1 MVLAGLQNTWR
12 PLRAQLFPKLV
23 MLDLSEQLVT
33 AQTVKRGEPLEQIW
47 TAPIPALTCRDGVP
61 QLKDAVGDFLGDL
74 LLEYGVL
81 DAQLVVS
88 LPRQASHWRV
98 VDWQVGQEPGNCV
111 DELRA
116 LNPDL
121 GWPFSLEQAYLDVQP
136 LPGLAASSMVI
147 AAERSVVDA
156 WVEVFGIAG
165 GTLQHLLPSQLC
177 LMWGLRDEL
186 AATAADSLVAL
197 LQPLDQQTN
206 LIVWNQGVP
215 EFERL
220 LPGPMV
226 DLIPAL
232 QQSLD
237 FYRNLKA
244 PQAPVRLLLTAPLE
258 ERASLEQALGLK
270 VEVVDL
276 AGFGSLCLQ
285 GLATLELVQ

>member
-1 MVLAGLQNTWR
+1 MVLAGLQSTWR
-12 PLRAQLFPKLV
+12 PLRAQIFPKLV
-23 MLDLSEQLVT
+23 MIDLSEQLVT
-33 AQTVKRGEPLEQIW
+33 AQLVKRGKPLEPIW

-74 LLEYGVL
+74 LLEYGVI

-88 LPRQASHWRV
+88 LPRQAAHWRV
-98 VDWQVGQEPGNCV
+98 VDWPAGHQQANSVG
-111 DELRA
+111 DLRA

-121 GWPFSLEQAYLDVQP
+121 GWPFPLEQAYIDVQP
-136 LPGLAASSMVI
+136 LAGLAASSLVI

-156 WVEVFGIAG
+156 WVEVFAIAG

-177 LMWGLRDEL
+177 TMWGLRDEL
-186 AATAADSLVAL
+186 AATPASSLVAL

-206 LIVWNQGVP
+206 LIVWNKGVP
-215 EFERL
+215 EFERM

-232 QQSLD
+232 KQSLD

-244 PQAPVRLLLTAPLE
+244 PQAPVRLLLSAPLE
-258 ERASLEQALGLK
+258 DAASLEQALGL
-270 VEVVDL
+270 EAELVDRD
-276 AGFGSLCLQ
+276 GFGSLCLQ
-285 GLATLELVQ
+285 GLASLELVQ

>member
-1 MVLAGLQNTWR
+1 MVIAGLQNTWR

-23 MLDLSEQLVT
+23 MLDLSEQLVI
-33 AQTVKRGEPLEQIW
+33 AQSVKQGKPLEPIW
-47 TAPIPALTCRDGVP
+47 SAPIPALTCRDGVP

-74 LLEYGVL
+74 LLEHGVI

-98 VDWQVGQEPGNCV
+98 VDWPAGQQPANCV
-111 DELRA
+111 GDLRA

-121 GWPFSLEQAYLDVQP
+121 GWPFPLEQAYLDVQP
-136 LPGLAASSMVI
+136 LPGLAASSLVI

-156 WVEVFGIAG
+156 WVEVFAIAV

-186 AATAADSLVAL
+186 AATPAGTLVAL
-197 LQPLDQQTN
+197 LQPLDQQTS

-220 LPGPMV
+220 LPGLVV
-226 DLIPAL
+226 DLITAL

-244 PQAPVRLLLTAPLE
+244 PQAPVRLLLSAPLE
-258 ERASLEQALGLK
+258 DGASLEQALGL
-270 VEVVDL
+270 EAELVDRD
-276 AGFGSLCLQ
+276 GFGSLCLQ
-285 GLATLELVQ
+285 GLASLELVQ

>member
-1 MVLAGLQNTWR
+1 MVLAGLQSTWR
-12 PLRAQLFPKLV
+12 PLRAQIFPKLV
-23 MLDLSEQLVT
+23 MIDLSEQLVT
-33 AQTVKRGEPLEQIW
+33 AQLVKQGKPLEPNW
-47 TAPIPALTCRDGVP
+47 TAPIPALTCRDGLP

-74 LLEYGVL
+74 LLEYGVI

-98 VDWQVGQEPGNCV
+98 VDWPAGQLPANSV
-111 DELRA
+111 SDLRA

-121 GWPFSLEQAYLDVQP
+121 GWPFPLDQAYLDVQP
-136 LPGLAASSMVI
+136 LPGLAASSLVI

-156 WVEVFGIAG
+156 WVEVFAIAG

-177 LMWGLRDEL
+177 MMWGLRDEL
-186 AATAADSLVAL
+186 AATPASSLVGL

-206 LIVWNQGVP
+206 LIVWNKGVP
-215 EFERL
+215 EFERM

-232 QQSLD
+232 KQSLD

-244 PQAPVRLLLTAPLE
+244 PQAPVRLLLSAPLE
-258 ERASLEQALGLK
+258 DAVSLEQALGLK
-270 VEVVDL
+270 AELVDRD
-276 AGFGSLCLQ
+276 GFGSLCLQ
-285 GLATLELVQ
+285 GLASLELVQ

>member
-23 MLDLSEQLVT
+23 MIDLSEQLVI
-33 AQTVKRGEPLEQIW
+33 AQTVKRGKPLEPIW

-74 LLEYGVL
+74 LLEYGVM

-88 LPRQASHWRV
+88 LPWQSSHWRV
-98 VDWQVGQEPGNCV
+98 VDWQAGQEPGDSV
-111 DELRA
+111 DDLRA

-136 LPGLAASSMVI
+136 LPGLSTSSLVI

-156 WVEVFGIAG
+156 WVEVFAIAG
-165 GTLQHLLPSQLC
+165 CTLQHLLPSQLC
-177 LMWGLRDEL
+177 MMWGIRDEL
-186 AATAADSLVAL
+186 AATPAGTLVVL

-215 EFERL
+215 EFERM

-232 QQSLD
+232 KQSLD
-237 FYRNLKA
+237 FYRNLQA
-244 PQAPVRLLLTAPLE
+244 PQSPVRLLLAAPLE
-258 ERASLEQALGLK
+258 DRVSLEQALGL
-270 VEVVDL
+270 EAELVDRD
-276 AGFGSLCLQ
+276 GFGSLCLQ